1 MDELITPK
9 ELAKRWKLS
18 TKTIYQRISNGD
30 DMPRSM
36 LLGQSR
42 RFRLQDVLLW
52 EKHHEEETNV

>member
-9 ELAKRWKLS
+9 ELAMRWKLS
-18 TKTIYQRISNGD
+18 TKTIYQKISNGD

-42 RFRLQDVLLW
+42 RFRLHDVQQW
-52 EKHHEEETNV
+52 EKRHEEDSCI